1 MKRSRYLLSLLLLT
15 AFALAQDEDAC
26 GCGEGCDDGC
36 GDEESTFT
44 FGDGVEEEDGSIDIK
59 IDPAEQPPPPD
70 ADPNRPPPIR
80 VGEWQPPTL
89 DAEARKQL
97 AGLKQAKADRPKDI
111 DVRYDLAR
119 FYAKHGWHPKAEAE
133 YLGCAQLAPD
143 SIRPWE
149 KLLQLYVQNSS
160 GEGDDGVN
168 WVQLPGGRIRLTTGL
183 NNPNRRDW
191 ITEAQRV
198 KRISRAHRE
207 ILKRRPDDLARRRLY
222 IAHLVAAGDQER
234 IIEQARIILA
244 RLPDDAE
251 LRYAMSEAVRRL
263 EAQRAKAEE
272 RDPDYT
278 EAKRI
283 LEENLKRAPH
293 HARSCLRLSRLVAVS
308 EGAKAEERI
317 RDLQQRGLFYLLVPR
332 DLAPVTYREDAFQ
345 LARDLAGRPLCNW
358 LWDNA
363 MIGQARPGDR
373 YRRWVYMQ
381 FPRRM
386 HSERLETVRR
396 LARRSDTAAVGA
408 LIGFLWNLW
417 DKQGYMQNWEGP
429 LLNLAQQ
436 QEELETA
443 SIEAASG
450 MGAVFYQASE
460 RFLRRADTPVRRT
473 RAVQLMRVLRDKRA
487 VEPLVEALAWDVDK
501 TVSYQVAAC
510 LEQLGDPRAID
521 ALVDAATDLRRPSPR
536 RREAAEALA
545 AFKDPRSVETLSR
558 LHKEPEFRLETTY
571 GLFRLTGEAPYAK
584 AIEEMLTGTATGQRM
599 LTLLN
604 RCETEKVEDLA
615 LHAFR
620 ASDQLRPQA
629 MAILRARFWKTAEPK
644 VRKFLLDESQ
654 EAGVGMNTLQY
665 LGEIGGDE
673 VTDRLLNIVQT
684 LSGDQWARG
693 ARALAETGHK
703 KAEQYFRKRS
713 ILEKDSK
720 KRRLAAQLIDV
731 TARRRIERQK
741 AAARG

>member
-1 MKRSRYLLSLLLLT
+1 MNSTRYLLSLLFLA
-15 AFALAQDEDAC
+15 AFTFAQDEDA
-26 GCGEGCDDGC
+26 DGC
-36 GDEESTFT
+36 GDGCNDGCGEESTFT

-59 IDPAEQPPPPD
+59 VDPAEPSPPPN
-70 ADPNRPPPIR
+70 ADPNQPPAIR
-80 VGEWQPPTL
+80 VGKWQPPVL
-89 DAEARKQL
+89 DDDARKQL
-97 AGLKQAKADRPKDI
+97 AELTKAKADRPKDI
-111 DVRYDLAR
+111 DVRYDLAL
-119 FYAKHGWHPKAEAE
+119 FLAKHGWRPKAEAE
-133 YLGCAQLAPD
+133 FLGCAQLAPD

-149 KLLQLYVQNSS
+149 KLLELYALPAVKT
-160 GEGDDGVN
+160 GVGGVN
-168 WVQLPGGRIRLTTGL
+168 WVQLPGGRIRFKTG

-191 ITEAQRV
+191 LTDAQRV

-207 ILKRRPDDLARRRLY
+207 ILDRRPDDLARRRAY
-222 IAHLVAAGDQER
+222 IAHLTAAGEHER
-234 IIEQARIILA
+234 IVEQAKIILA
-244 RLPDDAE
+244 RLPDDAD
-251 LRYAMSEAVRRL
+251 LRYVMSEAVRRL
-263 EAQRAKAEE
+263 EAQHAKAEK

-278 EAKRI
+278 TAKRI
-283 LEENLKRAPH
+283 LEENLRRAPH
-293 HARSCLRLSRLVAVS
+293 HARTFLRLARLVAVS

-332 DLAPVTYREDAFQ
+332 DLAPVAYREDAFQ
-345 LARDLAGRPLCNW
+345 LARDLAGRPLCNV
-358 LWDNA
+358 LWDRE

-386 HSERLETVRR
+386 HSERLDTVRR

-417 DKQGYMQNWEGP
+417 DKQEYILYWRGP
-429 LLNLAQQ
+429 LLNMAQE

-443 SIEAASG
+443 AIEAASG
-450 MGAVFYQASE
+450 MGAVFYQAAE
-460 RFLRRADTPVRRT
+460 RFLRSAGTPARRM

-487 VEPLVEALAWDVDK
+487 VGPLVEALAWDVDK
-501 TVSYQVAAC
+501 AVSYQVAAC
-510 LEQLGDPRAID
+510 LEELGDPHAID
-521 ALVDAATDLRRPSPR
+521 ALVDAASDLRRPSAR

-571 GLFRLTGEAPYAK
+571 GLFRLTGKEPYAK
-584 AIEEMLTGTATGQRM
+584 AIKEMLTGGPTGQHM
-599 LTLLN
+599 LSLLDK
-604 RCETEKVEDLA
+604 CETGRVEPLV
-615 LHAFR
+615 LHAFQ

-629 MAILRARFWKTAEPK
+629 MEILRARFWKTAEAK
-644 VRKFLLDESQ
+644 VRKILLDESQ
-654 EAGVGMNTLQY
+654 EAGVGLNTLQF

-684 LSGDQWARG
+684 LNGDEWARG
-693 ARALAETGHK
+693 ARALAETGHP

-731 TARRRIERQK
+731 TARRRIKRQE